1 MIRSFFVPFVH
12 SLHIE
17 ISLNLSVFLRD
28 SLSENTSFT
37 SFTVTTVKDVP
48 HLWIRHN
55 NREQAHTSADCANR
69 YSPAFP
75 SPRKRT
81 KCVFG
86 SSTCQTT
93 HFPENHGGSSSDV
106 RQNILSTAY
115 QSPPLTPSPND
126 GHTWTDWR
134 GHHKMSFQITVRA
147 KSDSFESHLISL
159 MRSATSHFPR
169 SSQSGIKIA
178 DPSICTSFPSR
189 NDSPRIFDKLSS
201 TFFTSPTVNE
211 L

>member
-69 YSPAFP
+69 YSPAFLLHANVP
-75 SPRKRT
+75 NA
-81 KCVFG
+81 FG
-86 SSTCQTT
+86 RSTCQTT
-93 HFPENHGGSSSDV
+93 HFLK
-106 RQNILSTAY
+106 ITA
-115 QSPPLTPSPND
+115 
-126 GHTWTDWR
+126 
-134 GHHKMSFQITVRA
+134 GHHLMFGKIFFQQHINL
-147 KSDSFESHLISL
+147 HL
-159 MRSATSHFPR
+159 
-169 SSQSGIKIA
+169 
-178 DPSICTSFPSR
+178 
-189 NDSPRIFDKLSS
+189 
-201 TFFTSPTVNE
+201 
-211 L
+211 

>member
-69 YSPAFP
+69 YSPAFLLHAN
-75 SPRKRT
+75 
-81 KCVFG
+81 V
-86 SSTCQTT
+86 
-93 HFPENHGGSSSDV
+93 
-106 RQNILSTAY
+106 
-115 QSPPLTPSPND
+115 PNAF
-126 GHTWTDWR
+126 W
-134 GHHKMSFQITVRA
+134 
-147 KSDSFESHLISL
+147 
-159 MRSATSHFPR
+159 P
-169 SSQSGIKIA
+169 
-178 DPSICTSFPSR
+178 
-189 NDSPRIFDKLSS
+189 
-201 TFFTSPTVNE
+201 
-211 L
+211 